1 MVQGLVPLCPCGTV
15 ALVPLWEIWRK
26 LLVPGLVL
34 AQPQLALVVA
44 FGEVS
49 QQMQESLL
57 SLPSLFLCA
66 SKQTGQR
73 EAGGREGGRKRQKA
87 AGLLVGS
94 LLCVVLW
101 L

>member
-49 QQMQESLL
+49 QQMQASLL
-57 SLPSLFLCA
+57 TLLSVPLCFKA
-66 SKQTGQR
+66 NRTEGGRR
-73 EAGGREGGRKRQKA
+73 EAGRKRQKA
-87 AGLLVGS
+87 VGLLVGS
-94 LLCVVLW
+94 LLCAVLG

>member
-44 FGEVS
+44 FGEVR
-49 QQMQESLL
+49 QQMQECLL
-57 SLPSLFLCA
+57 SLPVCSSVLQ
-66 SKQTGQR
+66 SK
-73 EAGGREGGRKRQKA
+73 
-87 AGLLVGS
+87 
-94 LLCVVLW
+94 
-101 L
+101 